1 MHFTNFILRSLLM
14 ATFIN
19 IFIHQSSSA
28 TNNLEKVGPVL
39 WGETNHHI
47 KFNGPPLNALIVAY
61 LTNPCFLPE
70 KHLYSLNYCKS
81 CYKDLIE
88 EVITENCVE
97 EVDQIQT
104 INQINSTTK
113 SRKSRGIVSEFA
125 AFSTLILSFQTF
137 MEVKRMQAE
146 FKKTI
151 EQIRSVESDIIQSQQ
166 MLVDSLRETNAKLE
180 TLDMTFKLVNKIMKT
195 GIIMERLFQRAKNN
209 QDFSKEFQHIYG
221 NLEFCDKNYSCPM
234 KVAQFKGCF
243 YKKNQTEINM
253 ITMRIENNIIN
264 PNFKVFEAHP
274 FALVHSDN
282 ISFCYYKYI
291 GEKYIV
297 YQMNTGCV
305 WPLFNPT
312 VINLADN
319 QLAFDFQPTDGICLP
334 MLNESVDSSYVIDK
348 CKTKS
353 NDSSFTAFQVWPKI
367 VQEKD
372 FVYIYCFN
380 HSITYQGI
388 TEECG
393 NAI

>member
-39 WGETNHHI
+39 WRETNHHI
-47 KFNGPPLNALIVAY
+47 KFNRPPLNALIVAY

-81 CYKDLIE
+81 YYKDLIE

-113 SRKSRGIVSEFA
+113 SRKSRNIVSEIA
-125 AFSTLILSFQTF
+125 AFGTLILSFQTF

-166 MLVDSLRETNAKLE
+166 MLVDSLRETDAKLE

-195 GIIMERLFQRAKNN
+195 GIIMERLFQRTKNN

-234 KVAQFKGCF
+234 KVAQFKG
-243 YKKNQTEINM
+243 
-253 ITMRIENNIIN
+253 
-264 PNFKVFEAHP
+264 
-274 FALVHSDN
+274 LD
-282 ISFCYYKYI
+282 
-291 GEKYIV
+291 
-297 YQMNTGCV
+297 
-305 WPLFNPT
+305 L
-312 VINLADN
+312 
-319 QLAFDFQPTDGICLP
+319 
-334 MLNESVDSSYVIDK
+334 
-348 CKTKS
+348 
-353 NDSSFTAFQVWPKI
+353 
-367 VQEKD
+367 
-372 FVYIYCFN
+372 
-380 HSITYQGI
+380 
-388 TEECG
+388 
-393 NAI
+393 

>member
-125 AFSTLILSFQTF
+125 AFGTLILSFQTF

-180 TLDMTFKLVNKIMKT
+180 TLDMTFKLVVFTK
-195 GIIMERLFQRAKNN
+195 
-209 QDFSKEFQHIYG
+209 
-221 NLEFCDKNYSCPM
+221 
-234 KVAQFKGCF
+234 
-243 YKKNQTEINM
+243 KKNQTEINM

-274 FALVHSDN
+274 FTLVHSDN
-282 ISFCYYKYI
+282 TS
-291 GEKYIV
+291 
-297 YQMNTGCV
+297 CV

-353 NDSSFTAFQVWPKI
+353 NDSSFAAFQVWPKI
-367 VQEKD
+367 VQEND